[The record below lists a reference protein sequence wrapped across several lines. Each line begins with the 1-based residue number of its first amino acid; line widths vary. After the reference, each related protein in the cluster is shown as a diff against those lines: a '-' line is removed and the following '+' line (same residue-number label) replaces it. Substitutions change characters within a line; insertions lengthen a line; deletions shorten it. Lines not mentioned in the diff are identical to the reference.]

1 MKLRLLSECDMQIF
15 IIKEKCIN
23 EYIKWKETN
32 ERNELSIYIH
42 IVYMVSSQFASL
54 AHRLVVDLWVDQV
67 LFDQLNSSS

>member
-1 MKLRLLSECDMQIF
+1 MKLRLLSECDMQIV

-32 ERNELSIYIH
+32 ERNELSINIH
-42 IVYMVSSQFASL
+42 IYKVSSQFASL
-54 AHRLVVDLWVDQV
+54 VQRLVVDLWVDQV

>member
-1 MKLRLLSECDMQIF
+1 MLSECDMQIV

-32 ERNELSIYIH
+32 ERNELSIY
-42 IVYMVSSQFASL
+42 VYKVSSQFASL
-54 AHRLVVDLWVDQV
+54 ARRLVVDLWSLNQV